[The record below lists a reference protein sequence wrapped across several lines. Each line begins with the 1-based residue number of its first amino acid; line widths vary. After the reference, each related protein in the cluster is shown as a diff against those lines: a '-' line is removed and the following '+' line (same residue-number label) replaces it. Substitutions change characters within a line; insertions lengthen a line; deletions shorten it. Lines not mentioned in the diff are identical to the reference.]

1 MVLISGVN
9 SERSFSMKRTAR
21 FLSLIVAISLV
32 ITGCGL
38 IKSAGIQVI
47 TPSDVIISETRD
59 VSGFSSIDMGT
70 IGTVVITQG
79 NTESVK
85 ISGSDNL
92 VPLIKTRVSNSTLV
106 IDTDGS
112 LNIVPGNINKAKQL
126 TITIELK
133 DLSSLEVS
141 GLGDIQI
148 NALST
153 PSLAITMSGAGKVQI
168 KQLTTDSL
176 DLNLSG
182 LGSVELSGEAQQA
195 TMDISGAG
203 SVTAPDLKIQTV
215 NVTVP
220 GLGSATLWVTDKL
233 TGNISG
239 AGSISYYGNPQTNTN
254 STGLGSFK
262 SLGSK

>member
-1 MVLISGVN
+1 MN
-9 SERSFSMKRTAR
+9 RTAR

-38 IKSAGIQVI
+38 IKSAGVEVI
-47 TPSDVIISETRD
+47 TPSDVIISEARD
-59 VSGFSSIDMGT
+59 VSGFSSIDMTTVGE
-70 IGTVVITQG
+70 VVITQG
-79 NTESVK
+79 NTESVN

-92 VPLIKTRVSNSTLV
+92 VPLIKARVSNGTLIIST
-106 IDTDGS
+106 DR
-112 LNIVPGNINKAKQL
+112 NINIIPLNLNKPNSL
-126 TITIELK
+126 IITIELK
-133 DLSSLEVS
+133 DLSSLKVS
-141 GLGDIQI
+141 GLGDIQM

-153 PSLAITMSGAGKVQI
+153 PSLSLDMSGAGRVQI

-176 DLNLSG
+176 VVNLSG
-182 LGSVELSGEAQQA
+182 LGSVELSGEAKQ
-195 TMDISGAG
+195 TTVDISGAG

-215 NVTVP
+215 NVSVP
-220 GLGSATLWVTDKL
+220 GLGSATLWVTDQL

-239 AGSISYYGNPQTNTN
+239 AGSVSYYGNPQATTN

>member
-1 MVLISGVN
+1 
-9 SERSFSMKRTAR
+9 MKKTAW
-21 FLSLIVAISLV
+21 FLSLIVAVSLV

-38 IKSAGIQVI
+38 IKSAGVQVI
-47 TPSDVIISETRD
+47 TPSDVIISEARA
-59 VSGFSSIDMGT
+59 VSGFTSIDMST

-92 VPLIKTRVSNSTLV
+92 VPLIKTSVSNGTLL
-106 IDTDGS
+106 INTEGS
-112 LNIVPGNINKAKQL
+112 LNILPANINKTNQL

-153 PSLAITMSGAGKVQI
+153 PSLSIVMSGAGRVQI

-176 DLNLSG
+176 DVNLSG
-182 LGSVELSGEAQQA
+182 LGTIELSGEAKQA
-195 TMDISGAG
+195 TVNISGAG

-215 NVTVP
+215 NVSVP

-239 AGSISYYGNPQTNTN
+239 AGSVSYYGNPQANTN